1 MKLTLLF
8 GVLVVAACRKDPPP
22 APAAPRCQTATVVA
36 LQATDPMELDGEL
49 LEPTWLA
56 AKSTGAFANV
66 VDGGPTSPHTELRAT
81 WTTDA
86 LHLAVYAADEDLTEL
101 DAVAV
106 RLENGAGVP
115 ITLEVTPKKTLRCA
129 GCMLPEGAKLAVDID
144 EGTFDDRTDEDEEW
158 VAELQLP
165 WKGLGFTSPPSSLRL
180 NAWRTDVPK
189 GASARTLS
197 WVPRCNGAPG
207 WGQVTLVDA
216 VDAGR

>member
-1 MKLTLLF
+1 MRRALLV
-8 GVLVVAACRKDPPP
+8 GVVLLAACRKAP
-22 APAAPRCQTATVVA
+22 PAAPAPPRCETATLIA
-36 LQATDPMELDGEL
+36 RQATDPMELDGEL

-66 VDGGPTSPHTELRAT
+66 VDGGPIAPHTELRAT

-86 LHLAVYAADEDLTEL
+86 LHLAIYAADEDLTEL
-101 DAVAV
+101 DAVAI

-115 ITLEVTPKKTLRCA
+115 VTLEVTPKNTLRCA
-129 GCMLPEGAKLAVDID
+129 GCMLPEGAKLAVDVD
-144 EGTFDDRTDEDEEW
+144 EGTFDDRSDEDEEW

-165 WKGLGFTSPPSSLRL
+165 WKGLGYSRAPQSLRL

-189 GASARTLS
+189 GARARTLS

-207 WGQVTLVDA
+207 WGQVTLVQA
-216 VDAGR
+216 VDAGS